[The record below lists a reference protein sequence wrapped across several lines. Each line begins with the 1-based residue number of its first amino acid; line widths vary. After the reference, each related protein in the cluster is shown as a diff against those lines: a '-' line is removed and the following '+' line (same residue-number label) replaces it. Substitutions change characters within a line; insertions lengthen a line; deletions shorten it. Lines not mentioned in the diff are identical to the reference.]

1 MDLSL
6 LTTLRDKLIGAKDFT
21 EVWAYFLD
29 HFGEDREFMSLGERA
44 SNPLLETMLGHIA
57 RQLFG
62 REVPVT
68 DVVLLRVAGHS
79 FLHGTATLGD
89 KLATVIYCEE
99 KHVGLLAV
107 VWSLAPTETKLAR
120 FTGRPAPDLWNRS
133 SN

>member
-1 MDLSL
+1 MDLSRL
-6 LTTLRDKLIGAKDFT
+6 ATLKEKLVGAQDFSGVF
-21 EVWAYFLD
+21 EFFFD
-29 HFGEDREFMSLGERA
+29 HFGEDPDFMALGERA
-44 SNPLLETMLGHIA
+44 SNPLLETMLAHIA
-57 RQLFG
+57 KQLFG

-79 FLHGTATLGD
+79 FLHGTATLGG
-89 KLATVIYCEE
+89 KLATVIYFED

-107 VWSLAPTETKLAR
+107 VWSLAPTEAKLAR